1 MGSVCF
7 NTVTDSPV
15 SRTGSVEGWE
25 GRGREGGEGGR
36 EEVESERGG
45 RKWEEGRGEGSEGMG
60 GGREEVERRGWEGGE
75 SLHQCSAFHAHYLL
89 EWLGQSL
96 TL

>member
-1 MGSVCF
+1 MKVGALRHLVLVEWAHAVWS
-7 NTVTDSPV
+7 DASP
-15 SRTGSVEGWE
+15 TG
-25 GRGREGGEGGR
+25 GGR
-36 EEVESERGG
+36 RGSMKEG
-45 RKWEEGRGEGSEGMG
+45 EEGRGEGSEGMG